1 MNKFFLSALLFFSI
15 FVKAESIIIDGVLD
29 EPEWA
34 NAFSKNEFYQT
45 SPFNLER
52 TKDKTLAYIF
62 SNKDGIYVGFVN
74 KSQFLFFHS

>member
-1 MNKFFLSALLFFSI
+1 MNKLFLSALLFFSI

-34 NAFSKNEFYQT
+34 NAISRNEFFKT

-52 TKDKTLAYIF
+52 SVDETVGYIF
-62 SNKDGIYVGFVN
+62 
-74 KSQFLFFHS
+74 